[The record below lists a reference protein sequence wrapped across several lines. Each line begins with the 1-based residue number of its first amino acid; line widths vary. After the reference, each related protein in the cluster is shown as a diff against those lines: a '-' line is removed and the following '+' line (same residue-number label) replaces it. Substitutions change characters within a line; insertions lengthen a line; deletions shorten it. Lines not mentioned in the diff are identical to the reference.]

1 MKMIPIQVVWR
12 EGNKNLEAV
21 GAVHAGDIGLI
32 LPTSKEDE
40 VTMYTTLC
48 PGGIT
53 VRGSVI
59 YYVSLIEDA
68 LDDGEFEVEMEEE
81 DEGLEDGLDDS

>member
-12 EGNKNLEAV
+12 EGNKNLEDV
-21 GAVHAGDIGLI
+21 GAVHAADIGLI
-32 LPTSKEDE
+32 LPTSREDE

-53 VRGSVI
+53 LKGSVI
-59 YYVSLIEDA
+59 YYVSLIESA
-68 LDDGEFEVEMEEE
+68 LDDGEMEIELEEE
-81 DEGLEDGLDDS
+81 ESEGLAD